1 MTRHLL
7 PNGFKKFLITNEKD
21 LEILLMNNRVYC
33 GEIAQC
39 IGSQKRLRIV
49 QRAKEM
55 SVRLT
60 NGTAKSKKE
69 SAE

>member
-1 MTRHLL
+1 MLANTLL
-7 PNGFKKFLITNEKD
+7 FVLF
-21 LEILLMNNRVYC
+21 
-33 GEIAQC
+33 
-39 IGSQKRLRIV
+39 RLKIV

-60 NGTAKSKKE
+60 NGTAKAKKE